1 MDMTERQVLHL
12 QIGLYLGTVA
22 GINTPA
28 SNVSETISQ
37 LRVDDNQEFFGGLN
51 SLTSSLLSITCDQI
65 IMSGPEATKSGFRD
79 QFAMWI
85 QRAGNELWLSST
97 FVHRCITIPKG

>member
-65 IMSGPEATKSGFRD
+65 IMSGPEAMKSGFKE
-79 QFAMWI
+79 QFARWI
-85 QRAGNELWLSST
+85 QRAGNEAASH
-97 FVHRCITIPKG
+97 FDFRARCITTRKG